1 MAFLIN
7 KNAVC
12 IVVYMCT
19 VTYLEQGYIHNSVY
33 SYFTS
38 NMTHFKLS
46 FVHEQVDVVLGCQ
59 VLAMIV
65 ESTLQNTSC
74 L

>member
-1 MAFLIN
+1 MQSASLYIC
-7 KNAVC
+7 VQ
-12 IVVYMCT
+12 
-19 VTYLEQGYIHNSVY
+19 YLPGTRLHNNVY

-38 NMTHFKLS
+38 DMTHFKLS
-46 FVHEQVDVVLGCQ
+46 FVHEQVDVILGCQ
-59 VLAMIV
+59 ALAMIV